1 LIATLDQPAPGTVDF
16 TVNGLEVGCSAQSVD
31 TTSETATCSY
41 SPGAATTY
49 PLGAAFTTTDTVDYT
64 NATASGSLTVGQ
76 GTQSSLSMTAASGTF
91 GSSIPLTS
99 SGGTGTGAVTYAA
112 VDGSASVCTV
122 NGASLSVTTTAG
134 TCLVTATK
142 ASDGGYGQISSNQVT
157 DTFGLGTQ
165 SSLSMTAASG
175 TFGASIPLT
184 SSGGTGTGAV
194 TYAAV
199 DGTASVCTVTGA
211 SLSVTTTAG
220 TCSVTATKASDG
232 SYAQISS
239 TPVIDTFGLAAQ
251 APLTIPTISGTFG
264 VPLTLTTAG
273 GTGGG
278 AVTYVVDAGGTA
290 ATCAVTS
297 GSLSSTTAGTCIV
310 TATKAAD
317 TAYSAVSSVP
327 TTITIAAAAQAPLLL
342 TSLTG
347 TYGTVVTLASS
358 GGSGTGALSY
368 AVDVGGTATGCLV
381 TGISLSVT
389 SAGTCVVTVT
399 KAADISYSIASS
411 IPTTVTFAEA
421 SQPALTV
428 TSPSGVYGQ
437 ALTLTTSGGAGKGL
451 VTFAT
456 TNGTARGCLISGSSL
471 TAGSTGTCAVT
482 ATKATDGNYL
492 AKSSASTS
500 VTFTVAGQVALS
512 ITSTTGTYGSTI
524 TLATSGGLGNGLVSY
539 TVASGTASNCT
550 LHGAALTATT
560 AGNCLVNATKA
571 SDGNFASVTSG
582 QTVVTFNRAAQAKLT
597 ITSNSGKYGKA
608 SKLTVS
614 GGSGVGKVGYS
625 VVGGSAKKCKV
636 KGSSLTTGSA
646 GTCLVKATKA
656 ADRNHAATSSSL
668 VKFHFL
674 RAAQRALLV
683 TSTSGSYGSPVALAT
698 TGGSGTGHVS
708 YSVVDGT
715 AARCLAK
722 GTSLTAATAGT
733 CLVKAAKALDRN
745 YVPISSVL
753 TTVTF
758 AKVQQV
764 TLLLTSTTGST
775 GVPALLVTSGGAGV
789 GEVSFSVTDLTA
801 TGCAIVGSPGN
812 YSLSATSAGTCLVL
826 VYKAADRNHF
836 AARSAATAFSFGRI
850 PQPTLRI
857 TTTRATIG
865 STLALRVVGGSG
877 TGLISYHVV
886 DGTAAQC
893 VVTAHN
899 LVATTAGTCVLTA
912 TKAGDRDYLSETS
925 PPTTITFLR
934 LNQVPLSI
942 VPATGTVGTG
952 VALVTSGGGGNG
964 QVIFVLS
971 AGSSPSCALAGST
984 LRASSPGTC
993 RVRATKKG
1001 DGTHRATNSATV
1013 SVRFTYQIVAKA
1025 ISVSPTS
1032 GLTDRGKVRVSGSGL
1047 TSHEHVMIAE
1057 CLVGATS
1064 LTMCER
1070 SNVKFAVANAAGVLA
1085 STYLTLATGQVGDK
1099 ACGTLA
1105 SDLGACEVVVSSTA
1119 FTGEKTVPITFSRIA
1134 IRRTF
1139 LVTPS
1144 SHLRNGEVLT
1154 LSGSGFTPGDRVY
1167 YAECLV
1173 GAITEARCDLS
1184 TYKLAIISPWGVFPT
1199 THLTVKAGQIGGL
1212 NCGTTA
1218 GNLTGCDVSVAN
1230 SKLGDAA
1237 VANLTFVVP

>member
-1 LIATLDQPAPGTVDF
+1 VS
-16 TVNGLEVGCSAQSVD
+16 SAQTSVTFAQATQAALTI
-31 TTSETATCSY
+31 TT
-41 SPGAATTY
+41 
-49 PLGAAFTTTDTVDYT
+49 L
-64 NATASGSLTVGQ
+64 
-76 GTQSSLSMTAASGTF
+76 SGTF
-91 GSSIPLTS
+91 NVPLTLATSGGSS
-99 SGGTGTGAVTYAA
+99 TGAVTYAVVTGTGCA
-112 VDGSASVCTV
+112 VTGS
-122 NGASLSVTTTAG
+122 SLSDTTAG

-142 ASDGGYGQISSNQVT
+142 AGDTNYLAVSSAQTSVT
-157 DTFGLGTQ
+157 FAQATQ
-165 SSLSMTAASG
+165 AALTITTLSG
-175 TFGASIPLT
+175 TFNVPLT
-184 SSGGTGTGAV
+184 LTTTGGAGTGAV

-199 DGTASVCTVTGA
+199 NGTATGC
-211 SLSVTTTAG
+211 L
-220 TCSVTATKASDG
+220 
-232 SYAQISS
+232 
-239 TPVIDTFGLAAQ
+239 
-251 APLTIPTISGTFG
+251 
-264 VPLTLTTAG
+264 
-273 GTGGG
+273 
-278 AVTYVVDAGGTA
+278 
-290 ATCAVTS
+290 VTS
-297 GSLSSTTAGTCIV
+297 SSSSLSSTTAGTCLV

-317 TAYSAVSSVP
+317 TNYSAVSSVQ
-327 TTITIAAAAQAPLLL
+327 TTVTIAASAQAALTL
-342 TSLTG
+342 TSTTG
-347 TYGTVVTLASS
+347 TYGTKVTLASI

-368 AVDVGGTATGCLV
+368 AVVVGGTASGCLV
-381 TGISLSVT
+381 TGSSLSVT
-389 SAGTCVVTVT
+389 SAGTCLVTATKGADLNYSVV
-399 KAADISYSIASS
+399 SSIA
-411 IPTTVTFAEA
+411 TTVTFAEA
-421 SQPALTV
+421 SQPPLTV
-428 TSPSGVYGQ
+428 TSPFGVYGQ
-437 ALTLTTSGGAGKGL
+437 LLTLTTSGGAGKGL
-451 VTFAT
+451 VTYAT
-456 TNGTARGCLISGSSL
+456 SNGTARGCLVSGSSL
-471 TAGSTGTCAVT
+471 TAGSTGTCAVI
-482 ATKATDGNYL
+482 ATKANDGNYL

-500 VTFTVAGQVALS
+500 VTFTVAGQAALS

-524 TLATSGGLGNGLVSY
+524 TLATSGGLGNGLVTY

-597 ITSNSGKYGKA
+597 ITSLSGKYGKA
-608 SKLTVS
+608 SKLTDS
-614 GGSGVGKVGYS
+614 GGSGTGKVNYS
-625 VVGGSAKKCKV
+625 VVDGSAKKCHV

-646 GTCLVKATKA
+646 GTCLVRATKA

-668 VKFHFL
+668 VKFHFV

-683 TSTSGSYGSPVALAT
+683 TSTSGTYHSAVVLAT

-708 YSVVDGT
+708 YRVVDGT

-722 GTSLTAATAGT
+722 GTSLTSVTAGT

-758 AKVQQV
+758 AKVPQV

-775 GVPALLVTSGGAGV
+775 GVAASLVTSGGGGI

-801 TGCAIVGSPGN
+801 TGCAISGTPGN

-836 AARSAATAFSFGRI
+836 AARSAATPFNFGRI

-886 DGTAAQC
+886 DGTATQC

-899 LVATTAGTCVLTA
+899 LVAATAGTCMLTA

-925 PPTTITFLR
+925 PTTTITFLR
-934 LNQVPLSI
+934 LNQVALRI

-952 VALVTSGGGGNG
+952 IVLVTSGGSGNG
-964 QVIFVLS
+964 QLIFVLR
-971 AGSSPSCALAGST
+971 AGSSTSCALTGST
-984 LRASSPGTC
+984 LRASAPGTC

-1032 GLTDRGKVRVSGSGL
+1032 GLKDREKVRVSGSGL
-1047 TSHEHVMIAE
+1047 TPHEHVMIAE

-1064 LTMCER
+1064 LSMCDQA
-1070 SNVKFAVANAAGVLA
+1070 NKKTATANASGVLA
-1085 STYLTLATGQVGDK
+1085 STYLTVATGQIGEK

-1119 FTGEKTVPITFSRIA
+1119 FTGEKTVPITFSRVA
-1134 IRRTF
+1134 IGRTF
-1139 LVTPS
+1139 YVTPS
-1144 SHLRNGEVLT
+1144 THLRNGEVLT
-1154 LSGSGFTPGDRVY
+1154 MSGSGFTPGDRVY

-1199 THLTVKAGQIGGL
+1199 KQLTVKAGQIGGL
-1212 NCGTTA
+1212 TCGTSA
-1218 GNLTGCDVSVAN
+1218 GDLKSCDVSVAN

-1237 VANLTFVVP
+1237 VADLTFAVP